1 LSYQSLYRRWRPM
14 QFSEVVGQ
22 EHITRTLQNAIAR
35 HNVSHAYLFCGP
47 RGTGKTTVAKILARA
62 ANCNNL
68 TMAEPCGECDSCQQI
83 LTGSSMDVFEL
94 DAASNRGIDEVRDL
108 RERTRYAPSEGQN
121 NVYIIDEVHM
131 LTQEA
136 FNALLKTL
144 EEPPSGV
151 LFILATTEPY
161 KLPST
166 VVSRCQRLDFRLL
179 TASEVKERL
188 KEIASVEEW
197 NYEEE
202 AIALIAQLSE
212 GAIRDALGLLEQACA
227 FGEGHVTA
235 EMVYTLAGLA
245 REETVKQM
253 VEALAEED
261 IVKGLK
267 VIRDVTFGGKDL
279 YLFLKEQIL
288 FLKQLL
294 VAQAAG
300 PDVIE
305 EQRYRE
311 SALEYKDRFHRNSLL
326 EMISILHQASGE
338 IRFTEHA
345 HFILEIAFLNLL
357 RAAKAASDG
366 VSESLEE
373 KAEKIEDSRAFKK
386 ERKDNGD
393 LSSSE
398 QTGHEDHQN
407 LGERKESNF
416 YEDDDPPGEEVSN
429 NEDEA
434 VSSTEQGEPATTEKM
449 WALILES
456 FQKDQSTLALLQS
469 LRVKKME
476 NNIFYVSCEQNKY
489 HFIKKMFADSSKRRY
504 IEKEASEVAGK
515 DIRLM
520 LVSSDGQEN
529 DNSELNSESGKVQL
543 EKNVEESNAEK
554 PHLEKTLQE
563 DNQSKEVGE
572 PEENSLPYDDLLEG
586 QSEQLETKDEDV
598 NNKNDNESSRN
609 FQHDE
614 VIIKEALRL
623 FEGSEIIE
631 NEN

>member
-1 LSYQSLYRRWRPM
+1 M

-35 HNVSHAYLFCGP
+35 YNVSHAYLFCGP

-62 ANCNNL
+62 ANCKNL
-68 TMAEPCGECDSCQQI
+68 SLSEPCGKCDSCQQI

-94 DAASNRGIDEVRDL
+94 DAASNRGIDEVREL
-108 RERTRYAPSEGQN
+108 REKTRYAPSEGKN
-121 NVYIIDEVHM
+121 SVYIIDEVHM

-151 LFILATTEPY
+151 LFVLATTEPY

-188 KEIASVEEW
+188 KEIANVEGW
-197 NYEEE
+197 GYEEE
-202 AIALIAQLSE
+202 AVALIAQLSE

-227 FGEGHVTA
+227 FGEGHVNA

-261 IVKGLK
+261 IVKGLN

-288 FLKQLL
+288 FFKQLL

-300 PDVIE
+300 PDVID

-311 SALEYKDRFHRNSLL
+311 PALEYKDRFNRNSIL
-326 EMISILHQASGE
+326 EMISILHQAIGE
-338 IRFTEHA
+338 IRYAEHA

-357 RAAKAASDG
+357 KTAKVDTYD
-366 VSESLEE
+366 VSKSLEE
-373 KAEKIEDSRAFKK
+373 KAERFEEGREYRK
-386 ERKDNGD
+386 ERKDEGNF
-393 LSSSE
+393 SISE
-398 QTGHEDHQN
+398 QANHEDHEK
-407 LGERKESNF
+407 LGEKKENNF
-416 YEDDDPPGEEVSN
+416 HEDDDSTSAETSTDKDGEEG
-429 NEDEA
+429 A
-434 VSSTEQGEPATTEKM
+434 VSFTDQDEPATAEKM

-469 LRVKKME
+469 LQVKKLE
-476 NNIFYVSCEQNKY
+476 NNILYLSCERNKY
-489 HFIKKMFADSSKRRY
+489 HFIEKMFADLSKRRY
-504 IEKEASEVAGK
+504 IEKEASEAVGK
-515 DIRLM
+515 EIRLM
-520 LVSSDGQEN
+520 LTQSDEQEHEI
-529 DNSELNSESGKVQL
+529 SELNKET
-543 EKNVEESNAEK
+543 EKTNLKKANNVEKSNAEK
-554 PHLEKTLQE
+554 PDIEEPLQE
-563 DNQSKEVGE
+563 DNQTQSLSE
-572 PEENSLPYDDLLEG
+572 PEENSLPCDDALQEP
-586 QSEQLETKDEDV
+586 SEQPETHGEDV
-598 NNKNDNESSRN
+598 NNKNENESSRN
-609 FQHDE
+609 LQHDE

-631 NEN
+631 NDN